1 MEKEADPD
9 PEDLDPSNWVEK
21 FGDALYRFACF
32 RVNDEA
38 QAENLVQDT
47 FLAGLKSVDRFRGGA
62 TVKTWLTGIL
72 KNKIIDHYRK
82 SGRTQSFGD
91 LTSFYDGEFGS
102 LFRIN
107 GHWKAEAALTP
118 PEERPE
124 QQMNLDR
131 KDFWHHLEKC
141 LAKVPERIR
150 QVYMLREIDDF
161 SSEEIC
167 DRLNIS
173 RQNLWTIL
181 HRARMALR
189 QCLEENSILP
199 SLAG

>member
-1 MEKEADPD
+1 MRANSHR
-9 PEDLDPSNWVEK
+9 EDLDPSNWVGK
-21 FGDALYRFACF
+21 FGDALYRFAYF
-32 RVNDEA
+32 RVNNEA
-38 QAENLVQDT
+38 QAEDLVQDT
-47 FLAGLKSVDRFRGGA
+47 FLAALKSVDRFRGGA

-91 LTSFYDGEFGS
+91 LTAFYDREFVS
-102 LFRIN
+102 LFLIN
-107 GHWKAEAALTP
+107 GHWKVEEALTP
-118 PEERPE
+118 SEQNPE
-124 QQMNLDR
+124 QHMNLDR
-131 KDFWHHLEKC
+131 KDFWHQLERC
-141 LAKVPERIR
+141 LAKVPEKIR
-150 QVYMLREIDDF
+150 QVYTLREIDGF

-167 DRLNIS
+167 GRLNIS

-189 QCLEENSILP
+189 LCLEQNGILP